1 MPTLPPSQTTP
12 PIDPL
17 LVRLAEPISRYLES
31 ERLQR
36 RLLGD
41 CSYSPSDYQLDHW
54 SAWEAGGCY
63 TLAAALRPLLA
74 PAGLL
79 AGVYV
84 TTDPSDAVGYLEH
97 AGIAIAGGF
106 LDARGLRSSEE
117 LIDEWVEITAAESS
131 AIRIAPISPAEERER
146 YRDLIGSE
154 PARVIALQRLLARD
168 LAEPLR
174 ALRSKREG
182 AGRAARS

>member
-84 TTDPSDAVGYLEH
+84 TTDPSDDLMPAIGEVPEEPATNLCGLHHLPPVFRGHVAVV
-97 AGIAIAGGF
+97 
-106 LDARGLRSSEE
+106 E
-117 LIDEWVEITAAESS
+117 LAAPV
-131 AIRIAPISPAEERER
+131 AAFAWPRRPRTVVTVAAA
-146 YRDLIGSE
+146 E
-154 PARVIALQRLLARD
+154 PARSCATATTPRS
-168 LAEPLR
+168 R
-174 ALRSKREG
+174 AS
-182 AGRAARS
+182 AAIRAPFRYT